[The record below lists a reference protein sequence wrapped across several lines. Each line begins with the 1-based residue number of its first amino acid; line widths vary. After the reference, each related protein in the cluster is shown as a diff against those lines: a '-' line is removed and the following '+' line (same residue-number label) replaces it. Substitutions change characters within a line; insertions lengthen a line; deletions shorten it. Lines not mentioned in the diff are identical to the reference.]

1 MSTIY
6 LLVLALVLVAASEF
20 TSPPSTPGGFGPTP
34 SPAPSGTP
42 GGFGPTH
49 SPAPSGTSSGFGP
62 TPSPAPSGTP
72 TPSATAC
79 DAICPV
85 GTCDKPVDADKPECE
100 ACSQCHNGGAPS
112 LSTPASSPNPGD
124 GTLPST
130 NPGNGPRSLCTR
142 ADYDA
147 LASDAVCQLW
157 LDAGHS
163 CSTKWDDVCATAHPD
178 GAEFNSNMLSMVDCR
193 QCGGGLRPSPLP
205 PTNPGDG
212 TLPSTNPGGAPTPS
226 ATACD
231 AICPVGT
238 CDKPADAD
246 KPECEAC
253 SQCHNGGAPSLTTPA
268 SSPMPVPSP
277 FDPLVVPPPMNI
289 PPQGFEA
296 PKLLGAHFLAANPS
310 KAVVLTFNV
319 PTNEGGMLC
328 FGYCLC
334 SFLLDD
340 ETVRL
345 LQVLRSPA
353 SFVPRA
359 VSPMCLPRR
368 CGTNIASRRRCA
380 TGR

>member
-112 LSTPASSPNPGD
+112 LSTPASSPNPG
-124 GTLPST
+124 
-130 NPGNGPRSLCTR
+130 
-142 ADYDA
+142 
-147 LASDAVCQLW
+147 
-157 LDAGHS
+157 
-163 CSTKWDDVCATAHPD
+163 
-178 GAEFNSNMLSMVDCR
+178 
-193 QCGGGLRPSPLP
+193 
-205 PTNPGDG
+205 
-212 TLPSTNPGGAPTPS
+212 GAPTPS

-319 PTNEGGMLC
+319 PTNEGGVLC
-328 FGYCLC
+328 FGYCPC

>member
-85 GTCDKPVDADKPECE
+85 GTCDKPV
-100 ACSQCHNGGAPS
+100 
-112 LSTPASSPNPGD
+112 
-124 GTLPST
+124 
-130 NPGNGPRSLCTR
+130 
-142 ADYDA
+142 
-147 LASDAVCQLW
+147 
-157 LDAGHS
+157 
-163 CSTKWDDVCATAHPD
+163 
-178 GAEFNSNMLSMVDCR
+178 
-193 QCGGGLRPSPLP
+193 
-205 PTNPGDG
+205 
-212 TLPSTNPGGAPTPS
+212 
-226 ATACD
+226 
-231 AICPVGT
+231 
-238 CDKPADAD
+238 DAD